1 MTHHLA
7 LHYWTKFQNNST
19 AFGGLW
25 PKKHPEAAKT
35 LKFQRHLKTP
45 ELHIRH
51 KMKFIYMIYAQI
63 YTKPNT
69 TCLQKMRLSIRGEG
83 ERREGILKLLV
94 KVSLKFE
101 RFLGDLLHINPQ
113 KM

>member
-1 MTHHLA
+1 MIHYLA
-7 LHYWTKFQNNST
+7 LHYWSKFQINLT

-25 PKKHPEAAKT
+25 PKKHPEATKN
-35 LKFQRHLKTP
+35 LKFERHLKTW

-51 KMKFIYMIYAQI
+51 KMKLIYMIYAQI
-63 YTKPNT
+63 CTNPNT
-69 TCLQKMRLSIRGEG
+69 SCLQKMRLSIRGEG
-83 ERREGILKLLV
+83 GRREGILKLLV

-101 RFLGDLLHINPQ
+101 RSFGNLLHINSK